1 MMEYVKKVL
10 LFRRPL
16 AFTAKGVRK
25 CSITKQKSICK
36 ANLRWIFARYWN
48 GVNSNGLASCKRFN
62 IVYEEE
68 RKTFGK
74 DENR

>member
-1 MMEYVKKVL
+1 MYPYFFAD
-10 LFRRPL
+10 FRED
-16 AFTAKGVRK
+16 AG
-25 CSITKQKSICK
+25 
-36 ANLRWIFARYWN
+36 YWN